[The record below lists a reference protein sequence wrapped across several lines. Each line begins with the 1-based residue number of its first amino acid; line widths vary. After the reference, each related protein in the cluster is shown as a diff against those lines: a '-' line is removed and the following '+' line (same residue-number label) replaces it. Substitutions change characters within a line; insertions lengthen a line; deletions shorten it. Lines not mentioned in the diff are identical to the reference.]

1 MTDREMTD
9 KEKKIMKIANN
20 VLYFD
25 DNSDYGTALWKILFE
40 LVPKLEGEIKGGG
53 QLDYIE
59 E

>member
-40 LVPKLEGEIKGGG
+40 LGPKLEGEIKGGG